1 MHRLCLLVPDIA
13 TTKRIAEHIKTSGVA
28 DGHIHVLGK
37 STLAIEHL
45 HLHQANLL
53 QTTNLTRALLTGG
66 VLGLVVGVLL
76 GLSLALFSPWGM
88 TVPASGIVIFA
99 FVGLILGLWISGL
112 VGIGVKDPIVEQV
125 SSFIKQGQ
133 YLMMIDLSDQEE
145 YIEGEILQRF
155 PQAHITTKTLH

>member
-13 TTKRIAEHIKTSGVA
+13 TTKRIAEHIKTSGIS

-37 STLAIEHL
+37 SALAIEHL

-53 QTTNLTRALLTGG
+53 QTTNLSRALLIGG
-66 VLGLVVGVLL
+66 VLGLFVGVLS
-76 GLSLALFSPWGM
+76 GLSLVVFSPWGM
-88 TVPASGIVIFA
+88 SVPISGVVIFA

-112 VGIGVKDPIVEQV
+112 VGIGVKNPIVEQA
-125 SSFIKQGQ
+125 SSFIQQGQ
-133 YLMMIDLSDQEE
+133 YLMMIDLRDQEE
-145 YIEGEILQRF
+145 YIEGEILQHF